1 MTIFNLI
8 EYSDNYSDT
17 SGSLWGFK
25 RDEITNN
32 ANVTNDDNAP
42 SFKYKVNLITN
53 TEADGT
59 KKGVKIAVPLK
70 YLSNFCKSLEI
81 PLINCKVE
89 LSLRWIENCVL
100 TTAEIGANANAT
112 GADGATFTVAD
123 AKLHVPVVT
132 LSTEDNVKLSK
143 LLSEGFNRCIYW
155 NEYKVIDNKIVVITA
170 VNEEKHIR
178 ELFDSSCQ
186 GVNRLFVL
194 AYENTE
200 GDNQVSVNSF
210 KKHFLPR
217 VKIGNYN
224 IKVDRRNLC
233 DQSVND
239 SIKQY
244 DEVRKSINRTR

>member
-1 MTIFNLI
+1 M
-8 EYSDNYSDT
+8 
-17 SGSLWGFK
+17 
-25 RDEITNN
+25 
-32 ANVTNDDNAP
+32 
-42 SFKYKVNLITN
+42 
-53 TEADGT
+53 
-59 KKGVKIAVPLK
+59 
-70 YLSNFCKSLEI
+70 
-81 PLINCKVE
+81 
-89 LSLRWIENCVL
+89 L

-186 GVNRLFVL
+186 GVKRLVVL

-224 IKVDRRNLC
+224 IKINRRNLY
-233 DQSVND
+233 DQSIND